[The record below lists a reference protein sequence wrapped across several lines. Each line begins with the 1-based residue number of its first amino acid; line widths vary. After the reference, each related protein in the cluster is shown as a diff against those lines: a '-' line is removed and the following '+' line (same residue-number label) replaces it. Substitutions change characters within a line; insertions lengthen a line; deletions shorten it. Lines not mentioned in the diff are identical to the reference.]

1 MLVAN
6 SFDLWRKDSFFSAAE
21 EVQESADIMESAYR
35 AWLRERRERSAS
47 GGLNELCRELQTA
60 LGTAKWQM
68 EEFEKAVRLNC
79 RYHGDDN
86 ITTRHRQ
93 FISAIESQISQ
104 VEQALRESFTE
115 EGKQPFRWVNLNEEE
130 RDDLAA
136 FLSGT
141 CQTIQSSKDECVEDT
156 PSFKKVNPSLKTF
169 VQEKLVNKED
179 KNGRVNAASN
189 WDISTIDKVSEDF
202 RSLNKDR
209 DHVIEI
215 KAGSV
220 SRNSDEVVSQTDRTT
235 STRKTCSPPNY
246 SALKIVIAGDERR
259 NKPTRPLEATPKEK
273 GSRPLFWKQK
283 WEEYPQ
289 AMRAVR
295 MLNQST
301 FLKYVPIFVHSKE
314 LLMNFSYSTVF
325 WSHWFIQH
333 TISKSFTIA
342 ICLFFSS
349 YGCPNVDHFSH
360 GALHCDNLIDRGG
373 HWLCEIS
380 GCSGG
385 TSPLKRQGRQSI
397 SPYNL
402 WLLRLR

>member
-68 EEFEKAVRLNC
+68 EEFEKAIRLNY
-79 RYHGDDN
+79 RHHGDFN
-86 ITTRHRQ
+86 IATRHRQ

-115 EGKQPFRWVNLNEEE
+115 EGKQPLRWVNLNEEE

-141 CQTIQSSKDECVEDT
+141 CQTIQSSKDECVEVT
-156 PSFKKVNPSLKTF
+156 PSFKKVNPSSKSS

-179 KNGRVNAASN
+179 KNGRVNSACN
-189 WDISTIDKVSEDF
+189 WDISTIDEVSEDF
-202 RSLNKDR
+202 RSVNKDR

-215 KAGSV
+215 KANSV
-220 SRNSDEVVSQTDRTT
+220 SRNSDEVVCQTDRTI
-235 STRKTCSPPNY
+235 STRKTWSTPNY
-246 SALKIVIAGDERR
+246 SALKIAIAGDERR

-283 WEEYPQ
+283 WEEYPK
-289 AMRAVR
+289 AMRAVHI
-295 MLNQST
+295 LNQCSGRIGLFNKQFRSPLQLRYGCSVQVT
-301 FLKYVPIFVHSKE
+301 VALMLTIFIMGLYIFVVS
-314 LLMNFSYSTVF
+314 
-325 WSHWFIQH
+325 
-333 TISKSFTIA
+333 
-342 ICLFFSS
+342 
-349 YGCPNVDHFSH
+349 
-360 GALHCDNLIDRGG
+360 
-373 HWLCEIS
+373 
-380 GCSGG
+380 
-385 TSPLKRQGRQSI
+385 
-397 SPYNL
+397 
-402 WLLRLR
+402 